1 MNRTSTSRS
10 PAARP
15 ASARPK
21 KNNTAQPA
29 EAAHPLLLAASLH
42 DRPLPIAWLEHFAI
56 PDSGIDALLGSAL
69 LIETDDGLTLGPAL
83 DREAVSK
90 SATFSQRRRAHLTL
104 AEACLRPTARFE
116 AAAQHFESAGKPA
129 EAARAWLRAGEAHS
143 RRHRHTAACNAFASA
158 LRLLSADTPDADI
171 VPLLQNL
178 ERCAALGHT
187 VAGTLDTL
195 RNWSESPPWSARPA
209 IRAAASLALAALL
222 AHEARHV
229 ESARVRICAARDLA
243 ILGRT
248 AASAEAFI
256 AAAATL
262 AYALQFTLALKAIAE
277 AVPLAEKCAAHAAL
291 ASALQLRGFILGMQ
305 GHTAEGRADVENA
318 LDLALRHQLP
328 GLAADAYRLLG
339 NVAEYNSCYRDEQT
353 AFARALSYCR
363 RHDQHVVAGLCLG
376 CLAYS
381 FFRSGNW
388 KRCEQIVR
396 RVLADKTVHP
406 VSRLVAD
413 GVLGLLHAHRGEP
426 RPAAKLLSSSL
437 AGGTRMGLGG
447 MNLFSL
453 LGLAVTADL
462 SGDAAQSAAHYRA
475 IFDAWRASEDRHDAI
490 PGLSCAVQ
498 FHAERGERDPAAEY
512 AATLEEIA
520 AATANPEASG
530 AARLAVAELL
540 LLDGQHAAAIAA
552 FRSALDDFEKR
563 DLSLERIRVR
573 LRLAFALSKTAALD
587 EARALLT
594 DAIRRARRLGA
605 RPLAAKATALL
616 DSLKAASGNA
626 APPSSRTWDLLS
638 ARQRDTAR
646 HLALGAT
653 NKEIATALGLSVRTV
668 EMHVADVLAR
678 LDCRS
683 RSHAA
688 ARIATELS

>member
-1 MNRTSTSRS
+1 MKRTPPSRS
-10 PAARP
+10 AARP
-15 ASARPK
+15 ATARPK
-21 KNNTAQPA
+21 KSTSDSAQF
-29 EAAHPLLLAASLH
+29 LLLAAALH
-42 DRPLPIAWLEHFAI
+42 DRPLPTAWLEPLGAT
-56 PDSGIDALLGSAL
+56 DADIDTILARAQLV
-69 LIETDDGLTLGPAL
+69 ETDDGFALGPSL
-83 DREAVSK
+83 DRD
-90 SATFSQRRRAHLTL
+90 SAIRTAPWSARRRAHLAL
-104 AEACLRPTARFE
+104 AEASLLPPARFE
-116 AAAQHFESAGKPA
+116 TAAQHFERAGKPA
-129 EAARAWLRAGEAHS
+129 ESARAWLRAGENHH
-143 RRHRHTAACNAFASA
+143 RRHRHTAACNAFSSA
-158 LRLLSADTPDADI
+158 LRLLPADTPDADL
-171 VPLLQNL
+171 VPVLQNL
-178 ERCAALGHT
+178 KRCAALGHA
-187 VAGTLDTL
+187 VAGIIDTL
-195 RNWSESPPWSARPA
+195 RDWSESPPWSARPA
-209 IRAAASLALAALL
+209 IRAASCLALAALL

-229 ESARVRICAARDLA
+229 ESARVRIAAARDLA
-243 ILGRT
+243 ILGR
-248 AASAEAFI
+248 AAESAEAFI

-262 AYALQFTLALKAIAE
+262 AYALQFTLALQALAE
-277 AVPLAEKCAAHAAL
+277 AIPLAEKCAAHASL
-291 ASALQLRGFILGMQ
+291 ASAIQLRGFILGMQ
-305 GHTAEGRADVENA
+305 GRTSDGRADVEKA
-318 LDLALRHQLP
+318 LDIALRHQLT

-339 NVAEYNSCYRDEQT
+339 NVAEYDSCYRDEQA

-396 RVLADKTVHP
+396 RVLSDKNSHP
-406 VSRLVAD
+406 VSHLVAN
-413 GVLGLLHAHRGEP
+413 GVLGLLHAHRGEA
-426 RPAAKLLSSSL
+426 RPAAKLLSACL

-462 SGDAAQSAAHYRA
+462 SNDAAQTATHYRA
-475 IFDAWRASEDRHDAI
+475 LFDAWRASEDRHDAI

-512 AATLEEIA
+512 AAALEEIA

-530 AARLAVAELL
+530 AARLANAELL
-540 LLDGQHAAAIAA
+540 LLDGKHTAAIAA

-573 LRLAFALSKTAALD
+573 LRLAAALAKTSSPD
-587 EARALLT
+587 EARTLLA

-616 DSLKAASGNA
+616 DSLQNASDTPDA
-626 APPSSRTWDLLS
+626 SASSAWDLLS

-646 HLALGAT
+646 HLARGAT

-668 EMHVADVLAR
+668 EMHVAAVLAR

-683 RSHAA
+683 RSQAA
-688 ARIATELS
+688 AHIASSLA